1 MLTLKWQG
9 VRKGTGKARLQE
21 RQNSSV
27 RGKKQGQELQL
38 LSIKARGMRNLNLK

>member
-21 RQNSSV
+21 HQNKF
-27 RGKKQGQELQL
+27 REMKETRT
-38 LSIKARGMRNLNLK
+38 IKARGMRNLNLK

>member
-21 RQNSSV
+21 HQNKFREMKETRTRAAAVINKST
-27 RGKKQGQELQL
+27 
-38 LSIKARGMRNLNLK
+38 RNEKFKLK